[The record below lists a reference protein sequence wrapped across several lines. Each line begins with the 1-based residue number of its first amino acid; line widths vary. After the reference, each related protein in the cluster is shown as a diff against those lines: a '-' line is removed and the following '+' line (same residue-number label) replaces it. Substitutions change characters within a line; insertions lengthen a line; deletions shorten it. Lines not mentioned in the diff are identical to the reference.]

1 MYTIVVIEDYAI
13 KRSREREPYLLGSAL
28 DVLCLCGARV
38 HPIVGAWC
46 PQCRAKVV
54 QVHEVS

>member
-1 MYTIVVIEDYAI
+1 
-13 KRSREREPYLLGSAL
+13 LL
-28 DVLCLCGARV
+28 DVLCLCGARI

-54 QVHEVS
+54 QVRQVS